1 MPVGRVIA
9 FEGLDQSGKQ
19 TQAAWLAEALRA
31 QGHGVQT
38 LSFPDYATSI
48 GVEIGEALQGRR
60 AYGPDV
66 LQLLYIANRYEYAP
80 RIREWVARGDC
91 VVADRYAASSL
102 AYGEAQG
109 LDVAWLSEAQ
119 RLLPP
124 ADLTLMLDIAPET
137 SLERK
142 RAARDRFERDL
153 PLLGRVRDSY
163 RRQARDQAWQLI
175 DGTQAPETVRA
186 EVILAVRS
194 RLGLL
199 SPPRS

>member
-1 MPVGRVIA
+1 
-9 FEGLDQSGKQ
+9 
-19 TQAAWLAEALRA
+19 
-31 QGHGVQT
+31 
-38 LSFPDYATSI
+38 
-48 GVEIGEALQGRR
+48 
-60 AYGPDV
+60 
-66 LQLLYIANRYEYAP
+66 
-80 RIREWVARGDC
+80 

>member
-1 MPVGRVIA
+1 M
-9 FEGLDQSGKQ
+9 
-19 TQAAWLAEALRA
+19 
-31 QGHGVQT
+31 
-38 LSFPDYATSI
+38 
-48 GVEIGEALQGRR
+48 
-60 AYGPDV
+60 

-80 RIREWVARGDC
+80 RVREWLASGAIVI
-91 VVADRYAASSL
+91 ADRYAASSV

-109 LDVAWLSEAQ
+109 LDVAWLDDIQ
-119 RLLPP
+119 RRLPP

-153 PLLGRVRDSY
+153 PLLARVRESY
-163 RRQARDQAWQLI
+163 RRQSEALAWHLI
-175 DGTQAPETVRA
+175 DGAQAPALVRD
-186 EVILAVRS
+186 EVSRAVRS